1 MLEQQLFNE
10 VLKLPPITRLDFI
23 EKILISANDLE
34 FLEEW
39 ESEIEK
45 RIKEYESG
53 LIQAIPAEKVFAK
66 YGL

>member
-1 MLEQQLFNE
+1 MLEQQLINE
-10 VLKLPPITRLDFI
+10 VLKLTPIIRLNFI

-39 ESEIEK
+39 SVEIK
-45 RIKEYESG
+45 QRINQYESG
-53 LIQAIPAEKVFAK
+53 LIQTVPAEKVFAK

>member
-10 VLKLPPITRLDFI
+10 VLKLPPVARLNFI

-39 ESEIEK
+39 SVEIKK
-45 RIKEYESG
+45 RINEYESG
-53 LIQAIPAEKVFAK
+53 LIKTAPAEEVFAK
-66 YGL
+66 YGF

>member
-1 MLEQQLFNE
+1 MLEQQLLNE
-10 VLKLPPITRLDFI
+10 VLKLPPITRLNFI

-39 ESEIEK
+39 SIEIKK
-45 RIKEYESG
+45 RLNEYESG
-53 LIQAIPAEKVFAK
+53 LIQTVPAEKVFAK

>member
-10 VLKLPPITRLDFI
+10 VLKLPPVARLNFI

-39 ESEIEK
+39 SVEIK
-45 RIKEYESG
+45 QRITEYESG
-53 LIQAIPAEKVFAK
+53 LIKTVPAEEVFAK
-66 YGL
+66 YGF